1 MKKNMF
7 SQIIFFMICVIK
19 AAPLILGITISTR
32 TAGQQQ
38 VIQLYKGAAP
48 GSENWNWEEKETSNT
63 PIKFKIA
70 YNVTHP
76 TLTVYRPDTSNGTAI
91 IIFPGGG
98 MRVVN
103 IENEG
108 SKVAQ
113 ELNKKG
119 ITVFVLKY
127 RVVRSMTANPW
138 QEMMENMKDT
148 VRFRAD
154 NAAIRNMVREDATNA
169 MLYVR
174 KHAADFKIDSNR
186 VGVLGFSAGGGLAI
200 YLTLNGPTVTRPN
213 FAGFIY
219 ATFRPDGNNALP
231 ANAPPVF
238 IACATDDIL
247 ASSTNSVNLYNAW
260 IAANNSAELHI
271 YAKGG
276 HGLRGSR
283 EASTWITRFQEWL
296 GAQGY

>member
-19 AAPLILGITISTR
+19 SAPLILGITLSTR
-32 TAGQQQ
+32 SAAQQK
-38 VIQLYKGAAP
+38 VIQLYNGAAP
-48 GSENWNWEEKETSNT
+48 GSENWNWDERETSNT
-63 PIKFKIA
+63 PIKLKIA
-70 YNVTHP
+70 YNVTRP

-98 MRVVN
+98 MRVLN
-103 IENEG
+103 IEHEG
-108 SKVAQ
+108 SNVAQ
-113 ELNKKG
+113 ALNKRG

-127 RVVRSMTANPW
+127 RLVRSRTDDPW
-138 QEMMENMKDT
+138 KEMMDNMKDT
-148 VRFRAD
+148 ARFRGD
-154 NAAIRNMVREDATNA
+154 NAAIRNLVREDAMNA

-200 YLTLNGPTVTRPN
+200 YLSLNGPSVTRPN

-219 ATFRPDGNNALP
+219 SAFGKNEVP

-238 IACATDDIL
+238 IACATDDVL
-247 ASSTNSVNLYNAW
+247 ASSTNSINLYNAW
-260 IAANNSAELHI
+260 IAASNSAELHI

-276 HGLRGSR
+276 HGLRGSP
-283 EASTWITRFQEWL
+283 EAKTWIIRFQEWL
-296 GAQGY
+296 GLQGF